1 MAENIHDVLVQG
13 ALEQD
18 ALLTEVAERAQEA
31 PVSDLVAEAMA
42 TGNGD
47 LLVDGVMRAA
57 VLASLEQFKAQRDM
71 AATQVTEEA
80 AWIEKADPSTIR
92 AVTSVDIA
100 QARAAKAEQAAEE

>member
-18 ALLTEVAERAQEA
+18 DLLTEIATRAEDA
-31 PVSDLVAEAMA
+31 PVTDLVAEALE
-42 TGNGD
+42 TRDGD
-47 LLVDGVMRAA
+47 VLVDGVKRAA
-57 VLASLEQFKAQRDM
+57 ILASLERLGAQRDM
-71 AATQVTEEA
+71 AAAQVTEEA

-92 AVTSVDIA
+92 AVTNVDLA

>member
-1 MAENIHDVLVQG
+1 
-13 ALEQD
+13 
-18 ALLTEVAERAQEA
+18 
-31 PVSDLVAEAMA
+31 
-42 TGNGD
+42 
-47 LLVDGVMRAA
+47 
-57 VLASLEQFKAQRDM
+57 M